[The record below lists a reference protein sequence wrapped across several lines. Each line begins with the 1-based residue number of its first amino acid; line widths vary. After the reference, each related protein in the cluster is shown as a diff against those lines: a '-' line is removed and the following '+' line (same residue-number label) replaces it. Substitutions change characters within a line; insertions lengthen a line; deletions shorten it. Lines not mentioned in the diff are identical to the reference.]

1 MEKIP
6 SWTLQIWIEKSLCE
20 CYNFQYNFMEDLIIK
35 SKERVEIKIKK
46 GYKGYK
52 SYQYLEPDYD
62 YKYFKLSNQINRV
75 EPYLIPLTPEQEQRV
90 KKLIEENI
98 VISLHE
104 HPSVMPEDLNE
115 LMEYEREGREFTGY
129 EGLAHSC
136 LDAVF
141 DNMMDGTCVITSK
154 AGWKWTD
161 VIHDMGMRSCDIAHQ
176 DFLIKGEQVE
186 DIYKAKSQGKIAWFM
201 ALESATMIENEID
214 RIEVLYGLGVRM
226 MGITY
231 SESNSLGSGLKEIRD
246 GGLTAFGR
254 KAVERM
260 NKIGM
265 AIDVSHSGD
274 QTSLDVIEISKKPV
288 FITHTGARSLW
299 NMKRLKPDDVLKACA
314 AKGGVIGIEA
324 APHTTIT
331 KKNPMHNIESFM
343 EHFEYIKDLVG
354 IDHVSF
360 GPDALYGDHVGLHHL
375 FSGNM
380 SIAENTAGDKFEQT
394 EYVKGLENPTEAS
407 HNIIRWL
414 VKHNYSD
421 EDIIKV
427 IGGNTLRV
435 LKEVW
440 V

>member
-1 MEKIP
+1 M
-6 SWTLQIWIEKSLCE
+6 S
-20 CYNFQYNFMEDLIIK
+20 
-35 SKERVEIKIKK
+35 IKK
-46 GYKGYK
+46 AYKGYK
-52 SYQYLEPDYD
+52 AYQYLERDKDYR
-62 YKYFKLSNQINRV
+62 YFKLAKEINRV
-75 EPYLIPLTPEQEQRV
+75 EPYLLPLTSEQQNRV
-90 KKLIEENI
+90 QNI
-98 VISLHE
+98 INDKVVISLHE
-104 HPSVMPEDLNE
+104 HPIITPEDINE
-115 LMEYEREGREFTGY
+115 LMDYEREGREFTAF
-129 EGLAHSC
+129 EGLANSC

-141 DNMMDGTCVITSK
+141 DNMMDGTCIITSK

-161 VIHDMGMRSCDIAHQ
+161 VIHDIGMRSCDMAHQ
-176 DFLIKGEQVE
+176 DFVIKGAKLE
-186 DIYKAKSQGKIAWFM
+186 DIYRAKEQGKVAWFIS
-201 ALESATMIENEID
+201 LESATMIENELD
-214 RIEVLYGLGVRM
+214 RIEVLYGMGVRM

-231 SESNSLGSGLKEIRD
+231 SESNCLGSGLKERRD
-246 GGLTAFGR
+246 GGLTSFGR

-274 QTSLDVIEISKKPV
+274 QTALDVIEVSEKPT

-299 NMKRLKPDDVLKACA
+299 NMKRLMPDEVLLACA

-331 KKNPMHNIESFM
+331 KNNPRHDLDSYM

-354 IDHVSF
+354 IDHVAF
-360 GPDALYGDHVGLHHL
+360 GPDALYGDHVGLHNM

-380 SIAENTAGDKFEQT
+380 SIAENTSGDKFERI

-421 EDIIKV
+421 EDIQKV
-427 IGGNTLRV
+427 IGGNVIRV

-440 V
+440 F